1 MPDMER
7 LTDELR
13 VDLAKTP
20 EDRAWAHGFNA
31 GKYFARKQTAC
42 CVAFGALIAVLI
54 TVCTSL

>member
-20 EDRAWAHGFNA
+20 EDKAWARGFNA
-31 GKYFARKQTAC
+31 GKYFARKQAAW
-42 CVAFGALIAVLI
+42 CVVFGAVIAVLI
-54 TVCTSL
+54 TVSASL